1 MRILARWLCLAA
13 FVAFLLPA
21 FPGHAETVHQVYLK
35 GTDSQLDVY
44 FIKGRLPGPTLMIVG
59 GIQGDEPGGYLAA
72 DLYADIAL
80 KHGNMIVVPRANFSS
95 ILNNSRGLQGDMNRK
110 FAGRVADPD
119 RDAKVVEV
127 LKDLMRQSDYFLNL
141 HDGSGYYHPT
151 WESPLRNPMRYGQ
164 SIISDAESYT
174 RSDGKVIEL
183 GNAARRVAERVN
195 TQIEDTGH
203 SFRFNN
209 HNTLSEN
216 SRHKEQRLSAT
227 FHALSQI
234 GIPAF
239 GIETSKDI
247 PDYRVRVRYQTMVV
261 NAFLEEFGIVPE
273 NPKLC
278 LDNPVLRYVI
288 VSVNGDT
295 PIVVSGQDIV
305 KVQKGDQI
313 RIVHIESNYSRGLMA
328 QIKGARS
335 LVNYFDREITV
346 TSDMV
351 IQVRKDRFLIAQIP
365 VELIPES
372 RRLEIAGVHF
382 EPRVEYF
389 CVRVNDTTYAVKPD
403 EELTVTRGDTLVVAD
418 PKTTLSKS
426 DEKAMRIDLRG
437 FQSESSGYPIEDRGH
452 VIDTEKNLQPKY
464 GHARGD
470 AVVYPLQAKL
480 HKRILGQCR
489 IAVTDPRLDYL
500 VLRGANGAGF
510 VVQPGDKVEV
520 PDEEIIRVLDIRT
533 NLPDSVPLF
542 ITMSGSTIRW
552 KRSGSAGIDASK
564 LLERE
569 TPLDVTRNGR
579 SFGRIWVKQGSE
591 LRVISASGR
600 AGAALVPVRYQD
612 SVQ

>member
-1 MRILARWLCLAA
+1 M
-13 FVAFLLPA
+13 VFLIPA
-21 FPGHAETVHQVYLK
+21 GFAYAETVHQVYLK

-80 KHGNMIVVPRANFSS
+80 KRGNMIVVPRANFSS
-95 ILNNSRGLQGDMNRK
+95 IVSDARGLQGDMNRK

-119 RDAKVVEV
+119 RDAKVVEI
-127 LKDLMRQSDYFLNL
+127 LKDLMKQSDFFLNL
-141 HDGSGYYHPT
+141 HDGSGYYHPV

-164 SIISDAESYT
+164 SIIADAESHT
-174 RSDGKVIEL
+174 RGDGKVIDL
-183 GNAARRVAERVN
+183 GNAARRVIERVN
-195 TQIEDTGH
+195 AQIEDVGH
-203 SFRFNN
+203 LFRFNN
-209 HNTLSEN
+209 HDTLAENT
-216 SRHKEQRLSAT
+216 RHKEQRLSAT
-227 FHALSQI
+227 FYALTQI

-261 NAFLEEFGIVPE
+261 NAFLEEFGIVLE

-278 LDNPVLRYVI
+278 LDNPALRYLI
-288 VSVNGDT
+288 VSVNGAT
-295 PIVVSGQDIV
+295 PIVVSGQDV
-305 KVQKGDQI
+305 LKVQKGDRI
-313 RIVHIESNYSRGLMA
+313 RIVHIDSNYSRGLTA
-328 QIKGARS
+328 QIKGTKS
-335 LVNYFDREITV
+335 LVNYLDREIV
-346 TSDMV
+346 VNSDMV

-372 RRLEIAGVHF
+372 RRHETVGVHF

-403 EELTVTRGDTLVVAD
+403 EEITVTRGDTLVVTD

-452 VIDTEKNLQPKY
+452 VIDTDKNLQPKY

-480 HKRILGQCR
+480 HKKILGQCR
-489 IAVTDPRLDYL
+489 IAVTNPRLDYL

-510 VVQPGDKVEV
+510 IVQPGDMLEV
-520 PDEEIIRVLDIRT
+520 PSEEVIRIMDIRT
-533 NLPDSVPLF
+533 NLPESAPLF

-552 KRSGSAGIDASK
+552 KRNGSAGIDASK
-564 LLERE
+564 LPERE

-579 SFGRIWVKQGSE
+579 SFGRIWVKQGNE
-591 LRVISASGR
+591 LRVTSASGR
-600 AGAALVPVRYQD
+600 ERAAVVPVRYQD
-612 SVQ
+612 SRAQ